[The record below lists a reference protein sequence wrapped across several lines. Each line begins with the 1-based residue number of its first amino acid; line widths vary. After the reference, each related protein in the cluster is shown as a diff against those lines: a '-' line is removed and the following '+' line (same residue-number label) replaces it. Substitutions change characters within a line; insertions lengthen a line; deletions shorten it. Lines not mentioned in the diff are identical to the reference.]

1 MAAAPQRDPHDHE
14 REPIVETQRRVEKEV
29 GTGRPFAWAWI
40 WIPIVIAAFWF
51 CGWGWGS
58 WGGWWWGHGQPSA
71 TQSANNSKVVQ
82 IPAQN
87 QPTGTNAGANATPAQ
102 TPPPGA
108 PGSAGTP
115 YRSSAAVPAA
125 TITGTGVAVL
135 DAQNKSGFVGQ
146 SFSINNVPV
155 QKVDNNHA
163 VWIGTNNTRR
173 AGPLLAVVSGSAAN
187 TLKNLTV
194 GDRVNVTGTVEK
206 APSTR
211 QAQREWS
218 ISSEDAN
225 NVKADGVYIR
235 ANQVTPAQR

>member
-14 REPIVETQRRVEKEV
+14 PGPIVESQRRVEREV

-58 WGGWWWGHGQPSA
+58 WGGWWWGHGNVSS
-71 TQSANNSKVVQ
+71 TSSANNASVVRA
-82 IPAQN
+82 PN
-87 QPTGTNAGANATPAQ
+87 QPAPGTPVAGTPNQAQ
-102 TPPPGA
+102 TPPP
-108 PGSAGTP
+108 PGTPGTAGTP
-115 YRSSAAVPAA
+115 NRGGATAAN
-125 TITGTGVAVL
+125 ITGSGVAVL
-135 DAQNKSGFVGQ
+135 DAQNKSSFVGQ
-146 SFSINNVPV
+146 SFTINNVPV

-173 AGPLLAVVSGSAAN
+173 AGPLLAVLSGSSAN
-187 TLKNLTV
+187 ALKNLTV

-206 APSTR
+206 APPVR
-211 QAQREWS
+211 QAEHNFS

-225 NVKADGVYIR
+225 NVHADGVYIR
-235 ANQVTPAQR
+235 ANQITPAQP

>member
-1 MAAAPQRDPHDHE
+1 MAAAPQRPNPDDHE
-14 REPIVETQRRVEKEV
+14 REPIADVQRRVEREV

-58 WGGWWWGHGQPSA
+58 WGGWWWGHGAPSA

-82 IPAQN
+82 MPAQN
-87 QPTGTNAGANATPAQ
+87 QPAATNAGPAQ

-108 PGSAGTP
+108 PGSAGAP
-115 YRSSAAVPAA
+115 YRASGAAPAA
-125 TITGTGVAVL
+125 TITGSGVAVL
-135 DAQNKSGFVGQ
+135 DAQNKSSFIGQ
-146 SFSINNVPV
+146 SFQISDVPV

-163 VWIGTNNTRR
+163 VWIGTTNTRR
-173 AGPLLAVVSGSAAN
+173 AGPILAIVSGNAAN
-187 TLKNLTV
+187 VMSGLTV

-206 APSTR
+206 APSKA
-211 QAQREWS
+211 QAEHSWK

-225 NVKADGVYIR
+225 NVEADGVYVR
-235 ANQVTPAQR
+235 ASQITRAQP